1 MTIEKLKLNI
11 RWWESK
17 RWIYNSVVG
26 LSGTIAIY
34 EGLSTIDYSWALAD
48 TLGIIIWGIG
58 ANIFYSLGILLEIL
72 DWYYLNNKMRVA
84 TFRFFFFVIG
94 LLFSCFWTF
103 LYTIMYFSRFY

>member
-34 EGLSTIDYSWALAD
+34 EGLSTIDYL
-48 TLGIIIWGIG
+48 
-58 ANIFYSLGILLEIL
+58 SLIHI
-72 DWYYLNNKMRVA
+72 
-84 TFRFFFFVIG
+84 
-94 LLFSCFWTF
+94 
-103 LYTIMYFSRFY
+103 